1 MKIEFFITLW
11 WPLLRILALA
21 ALVHPCTAAA
31 LAPPAMHRE
40 AQKRP
45 LFALC
50 VDNFSGRDRL
60 AAFLP
65 RIVSMNRAV
74 SPSPGPSDR
83 LLPVG
88 EGKSVRPP
96 AAGSWVD
103 RLAAFLPRIVPM
115 NRAVS
120 PSPGPSDRPLPVGE
134 GKSVRPPAAGSW
146 KERAPPGSA
155 RRARARGE
163 ADQEEGPSQKG
174 HGGTLSTTC

>member
-1 MKIEFFITLW
+1 MPQKS
-11 WPLLRILALA
+11 LAG
-21 ALVHPCTAAA
+21 C
-31 LAPPAMHRE
+31 
-40 AQKRP
+40 P
-45 LFALC
+45 LFALR

-60 AAFLP
+60 ATFLP
-65 RIVSMNRAV
+65 RIVPMNRAV

-120 PSPGPSDRPLPVGE
+120 PSPGPSDRLLPVGE

-146 KERAPPGSA
+146 KEWALPGSA
-155 RRARARGE
+155 LGRGAKRIKRKVRWTFLLLRGVRHGRRTPAFEQSQDCE
-163 ADQEEGPSQKG
+163 AKKGPS
-174 HGGTLSTTC
+174 

>member
-1 MKIEFFITLW
+1 MKNEFFITLW

-50 VDNFSGRDRL
+50 VDNFPGRDRP

-65 RIVSMNRAV
+65 R
-74 SPSPGPSDR
+74 
-83 LLPVG
+83 L
-88 EGKSVRPP
+88 
-96 AAGSWVD
+96 
-103 RLAAFLPRIVPM
+103 VPM

-120 PSPGPSDRPLPVGE
+120 PSPGPSVHPLPVGE

-146 KERAPPGSA
+146 KGAPERLINSRPN
-155 RRARARGE
+155 
-163 ADQEEGPSQKG
+163 
-174 HGGTLSTTC
+174 